1 MEEVGLANVAN
12 RFNRGIGAGKSSAG
26 SLLARLGAIH
36 ISADQLAREVLERGE
51 EGFNQVVAEFGD
63 EILTNGAIDR
73 GKLAEIIFND
83 SSKRDLLEEITH
95 PLIAKRFLR
104 IKNSLPENA
113 VVVYEI
119 PLLAE
124 KPERARDFDFIVTI
138 ETSQELRLERLQG
151 RGLTRDQAIG
161 RMAHQTSDKNL
172 REISHHVIENN
183 GDIEALLTALEEW
196 WDDFIAPRIVD

>member
-1 MEEVGLANVAN
+1 MLLIALTG
-12 RFNRGIGAGKSSAG
+12 GIGAGKSSAG

-95 PLIAKRFLR
+95 PLIAQRFLR

-124 KPERARDFDFIVTI
+124 KPERVRDFDFIVTI

-161 RMAHQTSDKNL
+161 RMAHQTSDKNR

-183 GDIEALLTALEEW
+183 GDMEALLTALEEW

>member
-1 MEEVGLANVAN
+1 MLLIALTG
-12 RFNRGIGAGKSSAG
+12 GIGAGKSSAG

-95 PLIAKRFLR
+95 PLIAQRFLR

-124 KPERARDFDFIVTI
+124 KQERVRDFDFIVTI

-161 RMAHQTSDKNL
+161 RMAHQTSDKNR

-183 GDIEALLTALEEW
+183 GDMEALLTALEEW

>member
-1 MEEVGLANVAN
+1 MLLIALTG
-12 RFNRGIGAGKSSAG
+12 GIGAGKSSAG

-95 PLIAKRFLR
+95 PLIAQRFLR

-124 KPERARDFDFIVTI
+124 KPERVRDFDFIVTI

-161 RMAHQTSDKNL
+161 RMAHQTSDRNR

-183 GDIEALLTALEEW
+183 GDMEALLTALEEW

>member
-1 MEEVGLANVAN
+1 MLLIALTG
-12 RFNRGIGAGKSSAG
+12 GIGAGKSSAG
-26 SLLARLGAIH
+26 SLLARLGALH

-95 PLIAKRFLR
+95 PLIAQRFLR
-104 IKNSLPENA
+104 IKKSLPENA

-124 KPERARDFDFIVTI
+124 KPERVRDFDFIVTI

-161 RMAHQTSDKNL
+161 RMAHQTSDKNR
-172 REISHHVIENN
+172 REISHHVIKNN
-183 GDIEALLTALEEW
+183 GDMEALLTALEEW

>member
-1 MEEVGLANVAN
+1 MLVIALTG
-12 RFNRGIGAGKSSAG
+12 GIGAGKSSAG
-26 SLLARLGAIH
+26 SLLARLGATH

-95 PLIAKRFLR
+95 PLIAQRFLR
-104 IKNSLPENA
+104 IKKSLPENA

-124 KPERARDFDFIVTI
+124 KPERVRDFDFIVTI
-138 ETSQELRLERLQG
+138 ETSQELRLERLQE

-161 RMAHQTSDKNL
+161 RMAHQTSDKNR

-183 GDIEALLTALEEW
+183 GDMEALLTALEEW

>member
-1 MEEVGLANVAN
+1 MLLIALTG
-12 RFNRGIGAGKSSAG
+12 GIGAGKSSAG

-95 PLIAKRFLR
+95 PLIAQRFLR

-124 KPERARDFDFIVTI
+124 RPEQVRDFDFIVTI

-161 RMAHQTSDKNL
+161 RMAHQTSDKNR

>member
-1 MEEVGLANVAN
+1 MLLIALTG
-12 RFNRGIGAGKSSAG
+12 GIGAGKSSAG

-95 PLIAKRFLR
+95 PLIAQRFLR

-124 KPERARDFDFIVTI
+124 KPERVRDFDFIVTI
-138 ETSQELRLERLQG
+138 ETSQELRLERLQE

-161 RMAHQTSDKNL
+161 RMAHQTSDKNR

-183 GDIEALLTALEEW
+183 GDMEALLTALEEW

>member
-1 MEEVGLANVAN
+1 MLLIALTG
-12 RFNRGIGAGKSSAG
+12 GIGAGKSSAG

-95 PLIAKRFLR
+95 PLIAQRFLR

-124 KPERARDFDFIVTI
+124 RPERVPDFDFIVTI

-161 RMAHQTSDKNL
+161 RMAHQTSDKNR

-183 GDIEALLTALEEW
+183 GDMETLLTALEEW

>member
-1 MEEVGLANVAN
+1 MLLIALTG
-12 RFNRGIGAGKSSAG
+12 GIGAGKSSAG

-95 PLIAKRFLR
+95 PLIAQRFLR
-104 IKNSLPENA
+104 IKKSLPENA

-124 KPERARDFDFIVTI
+124 NPERARDFDFIVTI

-161 RMAHQTSDKNL
+161 RMAHQTSDKNR

-183 GDIEALLTALEEW
+183 GDMEALLTALEEW

>member
-1 MEEVGLANVAN
+1 MLLIALTG
-12 RFNRGIGAGKSSAG
+12 GIGAGKSSAG

-83 SSKRDLLEEITH
+83 SSKRDVLEEITH
-95 PLIAKRFLR
+95 PLIAQRFLR

-124 KPERARDFDFIVTI
+124 KPERVRDFDFIVTI

-161 RMAHQTSDKNL
+161 RMAHQTSDKNR

-183 GDIEALLTALEEW
+183 GDLEALLAALEEW

>member
-1 MEEVGLANVAN
+1 MLLIALTG
-12 RFNRGIGAGKSSAG
+12 GIGAGKSSAG

-95 PLIAKRFLR
+95 PLIAQLFLR

-124 KPERARDFDFIVTI
+124 KPERVRDFDFIVTI

-161 RMAHQTSDKNL
+161 RMAHQTSDKNR

-183 GDIEALLTALEEW
+183 GDMEALLTALEEW

>member
-1 MEEVGLANVAN
+1 MLLIALTG
-12 RFNRGIGAGKSSAG
+12 GIGAGKSSAG

-95 PLIAKRFLR
+95 PLIAQRFLR

-124 KPERARDFDFIVTI
+124 KPERVRDFDFIVTI

-161 RMAHQTSDKNL
+161 RMAHQTSDKKR

-183 GDIEALLTALEEW
+183 GDMEALLTALEEW

>member
-1 MEEVGLANVAN
+1 MLLIALTG
-12 RFNRGIGAGKSSAG
+12 GIGAGKSSAG

-95 PLIAKRFLR
+95 PLIAQRFLR

-124 KPERARDFDFIVTI
+124 KPERVRDFDFIVTI

-161 RMAHQTSDKNL
+161 RMAHQTSDKNR

-183 GDIEALLTALEEW
+183 GDMEALLSALEEW